1 MWRFLFSL
9 SLFLCLAT
17 TAVAAEKVVLISGA
31 TKGIGLATAKA
42 FQQQGWKVWAG
53 YREQIP
59 SELNALENV
68 RFVKLD
74 VTNADDVASA
84 VNALLEQDKRLDALI
99 NCAGYGLIGAEE
111 CIGIEEM
118 QKQLD
123 VNFLG
128 AMRLIH
134 AVLPHMR
141 EQHAGHIINISSTS
155 GVRAVPGLGLYAAS
169 KFALEGMSESLAV
182 TVSPWNIK
190 VSIIE
195 PGTVNN
201 QWVQNCVLAEA
212 HQDIEPYRQ
221 LQESLF
227 TKLSQ
232 LASAGQE
239 CEAIGTLIVSVAE
252 CENPHMRYQT
262 SAKVIETVAKKL
274 VDPTGD
280 AMRDEQL
287 KFFRSLVVP

>member
-9 SLFLCLAT
+9 SLFLSIAT
-17 TAVAAEKVVLISGA
+17 AAVATDKVVLISGA

-42 FQQQGWKVWAG
+42 FQQRGWKVWAG
-53 YREQIP
+53 YRGEIP
-59 SELNALENV
+59 SELCTLENI

-74 VTNADDVASA
+74 VTSAEDVAMA
-84 VNALLEQDKRLDALI
+84 VKELLQQDKRVDALI
-99 NCAGYGLIGAEE
+99 NCAGYGLLGAEE
-111 CIGIEEM
+111 CISIEEM

-134 AVLPHMR
+134 AVLPQMR
-141 EQHAGHIINISSTS
+141 TQHSGHIINISSTS

-190 VSIIE
+190 VSIVE

-201 QWVQNCVLAEA
+201 QWVQNCALASS
-212 HQDIEPYRQ
+212 HQEIDAYRQ
-221 LQESLF
+221 LQEALF
-227 TKLSQ
+227 AKLSQ
-232 LASAGQE
+232 LATGGQD
-239 CEAIGTLIVSVAE
+239 CEAIGTLIVNVAE
-252 CENPHMRYQT
+252 SEKPHMRYQT
-262 SAKVIETVAKKL
+262 STKVTETVSKKL

-287 KFFRSLVVP
+287 KFFHSLQRP